1 MVKAEATGASQISLI
16 VFARRPRAGVKRR
29 LARAIGVDYAAR
41 VYAALLENTLSQ
53 AERVAFRQRILMPAT
68 RTDMAWFAARYRRRG
83 WRVRGQ
89 SYGNLGQRMA
99 HALAAELGHGRAT
112 ILVGSDI
119 ADISSGDLRHAAC
132 LLSSGTRAVLG
143 PASDGGFWLIGMRH
157 PLTDPFTDVPWSS
170 DTVLARTLNNFE
182 SSGIPVALLP
192 LRHDVDRARDLR
204 FWRARAVQRRRA
216 CSRSSRA
223 T

>member
-1 MVKAEATGASQISLI
+1 MVTTDVAGASQVSLI

-29 LARAIGVDYAAR
+29 LARVVGRDYAAR
-41 VYAALLENTLSQ
+41 VYAALLENTLSH
-53 AERVAFRQRILMPAT
+53 AERAPFRQRILMPAT

-99 HALAAELGHGRAT
+99 QALAAELGHGRAA
-112 ILVGSDI
+112 ILIGSDI
-119 ADISSGDLRHAAC
+119 ADLNSDDLRLAGC
-132 LLSSGTRAVLG
+132 LLSSDTEAVLG

-157 PLTDPFTDVPWSS
+157 PLTNLFTDVRWSS
-170 DTVLARTLNNFE
+170 DAVLARTLNNFE
-182 SSGIPVALLP
+182 RSGIPVALLA

-204 FWRARAVQRRRA
+204 FWRARGAQRRRA
-216 CSRSSRA
+216 CSRSRR
-223 T
+223 TT